1 MLANRV
7 SYALGFHGPSL
18 VLDTACSSSMYALDI
33 AFSHIRSGQCDA
45 AIVGGSNLLL
55 EPGISLNGAR

>member
-1 MLANRV
+1 MV
-7 SYALGFHGPSL
+7 
-18 VLDTACSSSMYALDI
+18 DTGCSSSMYALDL

-55 EPGISLNGAR
+55 QPELTLQYARYEIMQENF